1 MFASLCFFVEAVCVP
16 REKIVCV
23 PPPRQASTEGACDC
37 SARAPQGRAPQ
48 GLIPRGWGHCHS
60 QGFRHGVLPALKRSV
75 GSRERNAGKVGVG
88 PAGFCEHLFG
98 ISPSTALKYLPK
110 NHGKNWIEQ
119 RHYSL
124 FLLPPLPHTHLFF
137 GGFSV
142 PLVLLLKS

>member
-23 PPPRQASTEGACDC
+23 PPPAKQVPRVLATVQRLPA
-37 SARAPQGRAPQ
+37 RAPQ

-110 NHGKNWIEQ
+110 NHGKNWMEK

-124 FLLPPLPHTHLFF
+124 FFLPPFPHTHLFF
-137 GGFSV
+137 EGFSV